1 MANHTWKWNGEEIL
15 TQKGGKITW
24 GNERFFTLEVHD
36 TKFHGELITS
46 DTERGTLHVK
56 LNHRI
61 FEVSR
66 YRPIDAI
73 VGRLGMD
80 KITDKSLTVLKS
92 PMPGK
97 IVAITVEVGQT
108 ISKGDSL
115 LTLEAMKMENVLKA
129 EGSGVVKTISTATGA
144 IVEKD
149 AILIEFE

>member
-1 MANHTWKWNGEEIL
+1 MQW
-15 TQKGGKITW
+15 
-24 GNERFFTLEVHD
+24 
-36 TKFHGELITS
+36 
-46 DTERGTLHVK
+46 TERNSSIFVSTRRLHVK
-56 LNHRI
+56 LNHRV

-66 YRPIDAI
+66 HRPIDAI